1 VRLLEWTRQTTFRYT
16 LALFGAIALTIL
28 VSFGVTFLQTSRE
41 LAERLDVFVMQ
52 EADSI
57 VAQARQGNL
66 DGYDERIRQDPRRV
80 KPTGLFDSDGKRL
93 SGNIERWPSELTLD
107 APPKG
112 VSVVRLDD
120 TSRAPQSVRAVA
132 RRLPNGNVVVVA
144 WSTSYNEETAD
155 VVKSG
160 LIYGLVPAFIL
171 GLVAA
176 LIFGAR
182 ARQRVKEMNLR
193 LEKIVA
199 GDLKQRLPT
208 RDTGEPLDK
217 LAHSVNGMLGEI
229 QELVENLAGIG
240 DDIAH
245 DLRTP
250 LARVRIGLERAR
262 SNATTV
268 DDLRSAV
275 DRAIAGVDLAI
286 SIVTALLR
294 IREIEQT
301 RRLEAFDDVAVG
313 ELVREVGELYE
324 PFAEEKRL
332 TLNIHAAA
340 DVVVRGDR
348 DLLFE
353 AITNLVDNAVKFT
366 PEGGQIDLRLIAAEG
381 RNALRISDTGPGV
394 PDSERDLLVQRF
406 YRSDRSRNTRG
417 LGLGLTLVSAIVKLH
432 GFRFDILPMSGF
444 VAEIVLHPQSPK

>member
-1 VRLLEWTRQTTFRYT
+1 MRLLEWTRQTTFRYT

-41 LAERLDVFVMQ
+41 LAGRLDVFVMQ
-52 EADSI
+52 EADAI
-57 VAQARQGNL
+57 LAQGNL

-93 SGNIERWPSELTLD
+93 SGNIERWSSELTLD

-112 VSVVRLDD
+112 GSVVRLDD
-120 TSRAPQSVRAVA
+120 TSHAPQSVRAVA

-160 LIYGLVPAFIL
+160 LIYGLIPAFIL

-176 LIFGAR
+176 LVFGAR
-182 ARQRVKEMNLR
+182 AHQRVKEMNLR

-250 LARVRIGLERAR
+250 LARVRIGLGRAR

-286 SIVTALLR
+286 SVVTALLR

-301 RRLEAFDDVAVG
+301 GRLEAFDNVAVG

-353 AITNLVDNAVKFT
+353 PSRNSSTMPSSSRPKAV
-366 PEGGQIDLRLIAAEG
+366 RLIFA
-381 RNALRISDTGPGV
+381 
-394 PDSERDLLVQRF
+394 
-406 YRSDRSRNTRG
+406 
-417 LGLGLTLVSAIVKLH
+417 
-432 GFRFDILPMSGF
+432 
-444 VAEIVLHPQSPK
+444 

>member
-1 VRLLEWTRQTTFRYT
+1 VRLLDWTRQTTFRYT
-16 LALFGAIALTIL
+16 VALFSAIALTIL
-28 VSFGVTFLQTSRE
+28 VSFGVTFLQTSRD
-41 LAERLDVFVMQ
+41 LAQRLDVFVME

-57 VAQARQGNL
+57 MAQARQGSL
-66 DGYDERIRQDPRRV
+66 DGYEERLRQDPRRV
-80 KPTGLFDSDGKRL
+80 KPTGLFDTDGKRL
-93 SGNIERWPSELTLD
+93 SGNIERWPSELGLN

-112 VSVVRLDD
+112 VSLVRLDG
-120 TSRAPQSVRAVA
+120 TPLEPQSVRAVA
-132 RRLPNGNVVVVA
+132 RRLPDGNVVVVA

-160 LIYGLVPAFIL
+160 LIYGLIPAFIL

-182 ARQRVKEMNLR
+182 AHQRVKEMTVR
-193 LEKIVA
+193 VEKIVA

-262 SNATTV
+262 SNATSV

-275 DRAIAGVDLAI
+275 DRAIAGVDLAM

-332 TLNIHAAA
+332 TLNIHATAH
-340 DVVVRGDR
+340 VEVRGDR

-366 PEGGQIDLRLIAAEG
+366 PEGGQIDLRLIAVEG

-417 LGLGLTLVSAIVKLH
+417 LGLGLTLVAAIVKLH

-444 VAEIVLHPQSPK
+444 VAEIVFHSQDPK